1 MGDAITAVAEGSP
14 PRKFVTLGM
23 FIIDEFLYLD
33 ESGGP
38 TEKSIPPQVST
49 GNCQMLQV
57 LKLPRCQIGGGGT
70 YANVGARIW
79 YVC

>member
-1 MGDAITAVAEGSP
+1 MGDAITAVAENSP

-33 ESGGP
+33 ESGGA

-49 GNCQMLQV
+49 GNCQL
-57 LKLPRCQIGGGGT
+57 L
-70 YANVGARIW
+70 
-79 YVC
+79 

>member
-38 TEKSIPPQVST
+38 TEKSIPPQVSSA
-49 GNCQMLQV
+49 NSRLSLV
-57 LKLPRCQIGGGGT
+57 LNLPHHQIGGGGT
-70 YANVGARIW
+70 YANIGARIW
-79 YVC
+79 